1 MEAMKVWMETEGI
14 KYSPGSLTGKAI
26 TYAYT
31 KWDNIMRCLD
41 DGRLYWDNNLAENVQ
56 RPITL
61 SRKNFLFCGNHE
73 AAVNMTMP
81 KFTLHSI
88 CINTKKV
95 YILNFVF
102 LKKFTFPF
110 GPF

>member
-1 MEAMKVWMETEGI
+1 MSLMQKVYHLNEKLKTQH
-14 KYSPGSLTGKAI
+14 
-26 TYAYT
+26 
-31 KWDNIMRCLD
+31 CL
-41 DGRLYWDNNLAENVQ
+41 
-56 RPITL
+56 
-61 SRKNFLFCGNHE
+61 
-73 AAVNMTMP
+73 TMP

>member
-1 MEAMKVWMETEGI
+1 MDIQMSYIVAPCLGGVIGYITNDI
-14 KYSPGSLTGKAI
+14 AI
-26 TYAYT
+26 R
-31 KWDNIMRCLD
+31 ML
-41 DGRLYWDNNLAENVQ
+41 
-56 RPITL
+56 
-61 SRKNFLFCGNHE
+61 FL
-73 AAVNMTMP
+73 TMP

>member
-1 MEAMKVWMETEGI
+1 MRKVYHFNEKNKI
-14 KYSPGSLTGKAI
+14 
-26 TYAYT
+26 
-31 KWDNIMRCLD
+31 
-41 DGRLYWDNNLAENVQ
+41 Q
-56 RPITL
+56 REL
-61 SRKNFLFCGNHE
+61 
-73 AAVNMTMP
+73 TMP

>member
-1 MEAMKVWMETEGI
+1 
-14 KYSPGSLTGKAI
+14 
-26 TYAYT
+26 
-31 KWDNIMRCLD
+31 
-41 DGRLYWDNNLAENVQ
+41 
-56 RPITL
+56 
-61 SRKNFLFCGNHE
+61 
-73 AAVNMTMP
+73 MTMP

-110 GPF
+110 GSF

>member
-1 MEAMKVWMETEGI
+1 MVINM
-14 KYSPGSLTGKAI
+14 
-26 TYAYT
+26 
-31 KWDNIMRCLD
+31 N
-41 DGRLYWDNNLAENVQ
+41 RLYLIRD
-56 RPITL
+56 
-61 SRKNFLFCGNHE
+61 
-73 AAVNMTMP
+73 AVVVYSSLTMP

>member
-1 MEAMKVWMETEGI
+1 MLKLLLCCEKQETHR
-14 KYSPGSLTGKAI
+14 SL
-26 TYAYT
+26 
-31 KWDNIMRCLD
+31 
-41 DGRLYWDNNLAENVQ
+41 
-56 RPITL
+56 
-61 SRKNFLFCGNHE
+61 
-73 AAVNMTMP
+73 TMP

>member
-1 MEAMKVWMETEGI
+1 MEMHNRNQPEMLPYERLAALGI
-14 KYSPGSLTGKAI
+14 DREKADLLPQEV
-26 TYAYT
+26 
-31 KWDNIMRCLD
+31 KD
-41 DGRLYWDNNLAENVQ
+41 RLVSGEVTPLMQVSISTRNGDV
-56 RPITL
+56 ITL
-61 SRKNFLFCGNHE
+61 PLKL
-73 AAVNMTMP
+73 TMP

>member
-1 MEAMKVWMETEGI
+1 MDLFNKEVDLQRNKLMQISISPKSDYFPMLHAQATELRKV
-14 KYSPGSLTGKAI
+14 
-26 TYAYT
+26 
-31 KWDNIMRCLD
+31 
-41 DGRLYWDNNLAENVQ
+41 
-56 RPITL
+56 
-61 SRKNFLFCGNHE
+61 
-73 AAVNMTMP
+73 TMP

>member
-1 MEAMKVWMETEGI
+1 MCVLKMSKVYHKNETI
-14 KYSPGSLTGKAI
+14 NCNRYL
-26 TYAYT
+26 
-31 KWDNIMRCLD
+31 
-41 DGRLYWDNNLAENVQ
+41 
-56 RPITL
+56 
-61 SRKNFLFCGNHE
+61 
-73 AAVNMTMP
+73 TMP

>member
-1 MEAMKVWMETEGI
+1 MLKIFLSCDKV
-14 KYSPGSLTGKAI
+14 KL
-26 TYAYT
+26 
-31 KWDNIMRCLD
+31 RC
-41 DGRLYWDNNLAENVQ
+41 
-56 RPITL
+56 
-61 SRKNFLFCGNHE
+61 F
-73 AAVNMTMP
+73 MTMP